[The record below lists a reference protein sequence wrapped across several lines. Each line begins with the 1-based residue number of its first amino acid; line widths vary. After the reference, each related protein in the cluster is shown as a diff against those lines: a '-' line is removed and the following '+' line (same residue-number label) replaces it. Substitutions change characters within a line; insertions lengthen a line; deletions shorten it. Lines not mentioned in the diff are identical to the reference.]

1 MLRVFAGIA
10 FLCGGL
16 LIIAMITMEGFPVGK
31 TWDNTLYIICG
42 GVVCVFVVAFAV
54 AAWCCWLLSLLTL
67 LPASVVCFRW
77 LVVAVVET
85 DSDQGD

>member
-16 LIIAMITMEGFPVGK
+16 LIIAMFTMEGFPVGK

-42 GVVCVFVVAFAV
+42 GVV
-54 AAWCCWLLSLLTL
+54 LLALDKIVITL
-67 LPASVVCFRW
+67 
-77 LVVAVVET
+77 E
-85 DSDQGD
+85 